1 MFKRI
6 LLFLAVNLLVM
17 VAGTFIISMVVS
29 FFGLGPV
36 VGQAGTNY
44 TTLMVIC
51 LVWGMVGS
59 LISLRLSRWMA
70 KRIYNIEVLS
80 PTGPQGQLVQK
91 VHFIARAAGLK
102 KMPEVG
108 IYNSPEINAFATGHS
123 KDASL
128 VAVSTGLLTRMDSEE
143 AEGVLGHEIAH
154 IANGDMITMALLQG
168 VINAFV
174 MFFAHIATM
183 AIDNMMRGE
192 DGKGKGLGFFAGHFV
207 YMGFQLLF
215 GILAAPILMG
225 FSRFREY
232 RADAGSAKL
241 CGKDKM
247 IKALQA
253 LQRNYPQLKE
263 DKPEFAAFQISS
275 KRSFMELFSSHPPL
289 DKRIEA
295 LKRS

>member
-6 LLFLAVNLLVM
+6 LLFLGVNILVM
-17 VAGTFIISMVVS
+17 VAGTFIISMVIN

-44 TTLMVIC
+44 TTLAVIC

-70 KRIYNIEVLS
+70 KRIYNVEVLS
-80 PTGPQGQLVQK
+80 ATGPQGQLVQR
-91 VHFIARAAGLK
+91 VHLIARQAGLK

-108 IYNSPEINAFATGHS
+108 IYESPEINAFATGHS

-128 VAVSTGLLTRMDSEE
+128 VAVSTGLLNKMDSDE
-143 AEGVLGHEIAH
+143 AEGVLAHEVAH

-174 MFFAHIATM
+174 MFFAHLATM

-207 YMGFQLLF
+207 YMGFQVLF

-225 FSRFREY
+225 FSRYREY

-241 CGKDKM
+241 VGKDKM
-247 IKALQA
+247 IKALEA
-253 LQRNYPQLKE
+253 LQRNYPQLKV
-263 DKPEFAAFQISS
+263 DKPEMAAFQISS
-275 KRSFMELFSSHPPL
+275 KDGLMELFASHPPL
-289 DKRIEA
+289 KKRIEA

>member
-6 LLFLAVNLLVM
+6 LLFLGVNILVM
-17 VAGTFIISMVVS
+17 VAGTFIISMVIK

-44 TTLMVIC
+44 ATLAVIC

-70 KRIYNIEVLS
+70 KRIYNVEVLS
-80 PTGPQGQLVQK
+80 PTGPQGQLVQR
-91 VHFIARAAGLK
+91 VHLIARQAGLN

-108 IYNSPEINAFATGHS
+108 IYESPEINAFATGHS
-123 KDASL
+123 KNASL
-128 VAVSTGLLTRMDSEE
+128 VAVSTGLLNKMDSDE
-143 AEGVLGHEIAH
+143 AEGVLAHEVAH

-168 VINAFV
+168 IINAFV
-174 MFFAHIATM
+174 MFFAHLATM
-183 AIDNMMRGE
+183 AIDNMM
-192 DGKGKGLGFFAGHFV
+192 KGDDEKGGGLGFFAGQFV
-207 YMGFQLLF
+207 YMGFQMLF

-225 FSRFREY
+225 FSRYREY

-241 CGKDKM
+241 VGKDKM
-247 IKALQA
+247 IKALEA
-253 LQRNYPQLKE
+253 LQRNYPQLKV
-263 DKPEFAAFQISS
+263 DKPEMAAFQISS
-275 KRSFMELFSSHPPL
+275 KDGLMELFASHPPL
-289 DKRIEA
+289 KKRIEA